1 MNKIKF
7 LTMYLITAILFIIS
21 CSGNNQNSSNQ
32 INQLNKLNIGE
43 TTMKAKEKY
52 KELLNRDFAVSKE
65 DEDLQNIFNNFVYGE
80 VYNHGNL
87 EPKLRE
93 LITLVALTASDGNNM
108 IAEHVEAALNV
119 GASAIE
125 IKEALYQCA
134 PYVGF
139 PRVFTVL
146 EEANKVFK
154 DKNIKLPLPSQA
166 TVSDNTRFEKGLEIQ
181 TNTFGQ
187 RILDAHAN
195 APENQKHIQNY
206 LSAMCFGDFYTR
218 EGLDMK
224 TRELLTFIM
233 IISLGGQEAQA
244 TGHARG
250 NLSVGNS
257 KDTLIEAV
265 TQCIPYIGYPRTLNA
280 INIINGIN

>member
-1 MNKIKF
+1 MKKIK
-7 LTMYLITAILFIIS
+7 YLVISVLLIIS
-21 CSGNNQNSSNQ
+21 CSKNLQ
-32 INQLNKLNIGE
+32 NQLNNFGGI
-43 TTMKAKEKY
+43 TMKAKEKY

-80 VYNHGNL
+80 VYSHGNL

-93 LITLVALTASDGNNM
+93 LITLVSLTASQGNNM

-139 PRVFTVL
+139 PRVFSAL
-146 EEANKVFK
+146 EEANKIFK

-257 KDTLIEAV
+257 KDILIEAV

-280 INIINGIN
+280 ITIINGIN

>member
-1 MNKIKF
+1 MKRIKYLVLIIAVLFMFSCINK
-7 LTMYLITAILFIIS
+7 S
-21 CSGNNQNSSNQ
+21 QNSSNM
-32 INQLNKLNIGE
+32 IGE
-43 TTMKAKEKY
+43 RTMKANEKY

-93 LITLVALTASDGNNM
+93 LITLVSLTASDGNNM
-108 IAEHVEAALNV
+108 IAEHIEAALNV

-280 INIINGIN
+280 IAIINGIN